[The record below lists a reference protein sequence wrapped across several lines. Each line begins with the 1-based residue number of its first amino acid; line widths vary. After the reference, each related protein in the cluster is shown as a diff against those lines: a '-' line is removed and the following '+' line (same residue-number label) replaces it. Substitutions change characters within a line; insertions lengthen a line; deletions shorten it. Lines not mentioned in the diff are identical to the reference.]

1 MKKFRIRMIRA
12 IPIILIIVIALVTFT
27 LNIKKSSYSFA
38 ELSEKKESTEDY
50 DRIDYLDSEG
60 HITFAGDKGYATVI
74 KTKKD
79 GHVILEQYFDEKGN
93 ITVLPSGYAQIS
105 RRYEGKRNTEVVYLD
120 ALDRRTVVRDGYD
133 TIRRTYTDSGKA
145 DIETYW
151 IGDQQV
157 ERKQGYWQYQR
168 VYDESNHICEL
179 RYLDQAGNLIRN
191 TSGYAVIHRSYD
203 GEATIDMYFDENL
216 NPATSDLGQYG
227 KRTETL
233 DNVQITTYLDEK
245 GEAHNTNRGYAIV
258 KKEGAKTQYY
268 DADKKPVTIGR
279 NQFGVEQVNGQS
291 VYLNEDGEQMM
302 RLDNVLN
309 TKPYLVLIFGI
320 LLTFVTLAVKGKMV
334 FLIIYTAFILY
345 MTMAYRETGDSH
357 GEFEL
362 LRSYKAFFSSAMTRQ
377 NILNNIWLF
386 VPFGAILGRLER
398 KGLWIWAVALSAAI
412 ELVQLG
418 TGIGLFEFDDILSNS
433 IGAVI
438 GYGLARSFRRFRFGK
453 NKSTLKEDD
462 IRTI

>member
-1 MKKFRIRMIRA
+1 MKKYLC
-12 IPIILIIVIALVTFT
+12 IPILFILVFLSLYSSAPSVSSSELKQVTEGDVT
-27 LNIKKSSYSFA
+27 SFVDDNGKIRLA
-38 ELSEKKESTEDY
+38 
-50 DRIDYLDSEG
+50 
-60 HITFAGDKGYATVI
+60 ADKGYASVV
-74 KTKKD
+74 KKYED
-79 GHVILEQYFDEKGN
+79 GKLVLEQYLDEKGEPV
-93 ITVLPSGYAQIS
+93 ILPAGYAQIK
-105 RRYEGKRNTEVVYLD
+105 RVYDDRGKNTEIFYLD
-120 ALDRRTVVRDGYD
+120 ENDRPVVMNNGYD
-133 TIRRTYTDSGKA
+133 TIRRTYDKKGRADTD
-145 DIETYW
+145 TYW
-151 IGDQQV
+151 ADNAQTK
-157 ERKQGYWQYQR
+157 RTQGYWQYQR

-191 TSGYAVIHRSYD
+191 TSGYAVVHRSYD

-216 NPATSDLGQYG
+216 NPVASDLGQYG

-245 GEAHNTNRGYAIV
+245 GETHNTNRGYAIV

-268 DADKKPVTIGR
+268 DADEKPVTIGR

-320 LLTFVTLAVKGKMV
+320 LLTFVTLAVKGKGRAV
-334 FLIIYTAFILY
+334 FLIIYIFFILY

-362 LRSYKAFFSSAMTRQ
+362 FRSYKAFFSSAMTRQ

-386 VPFGAILGRLER
+386 VPFGAILGRFER
-398 KGLWIWAVALSAAI
+398 KGLWIWAVALSVAI

-418 TGIGLFEFDDILSNS
+418 IGIGLFEFDDILSNS

-453 NKSTLKEDD
+453 NKSTIKEDD
-462 IRTI
+462 MRTI

>member
-1 MKKFRIRMIRA
+1 MKKYLC
-12 IPIILIIVIALVTFT
+12 IPILFILVFLSLYSSAPSVSFSELKQVTEGDVT
-27 LNIKKSSYSFA
+27 SFVDDNGKIRLA
-38 ELSEKKESTEDY
+38 
-50 DRIDYLDSEG
+50 
-60 HITFAGDKGYATVI
+60 ADKGYASVI
-74 KTKKD
+74 KKYED
-79 GHVILEQYFDEKGN
+79 GKLVLEQYLDEKGEPV
-93 ITVLPSGYAQIS
+93 ILPAGYAQIK
-105 RRYEGKRNTEVVYLD
+105 RVYDDRGKNTEIIYLD
-120 ALDRRTVVRDGYD
+120 ENDRPVVMNNGYD
-133 TIRRTYTDSGKA
+133 TIRRTYDKKGRPDTD
-145 DIETYW
+145 TYW
-151 IGDQQV
+151 ADNAQTK
-157 ERKQGYWQYQR
+157 RTQGYWQYKR
-168 VYDESNHICEL
+168 VYNDEGRICEL

-191 TSGYAVIHRSYD
+191 TSGYAVVHRSYD
-203 GEATIDMYFDENL
+203 GEATIDIYFDENL
-216 NPATSDLGQYG
+216 NPVTSDLGQYG

-233 DNVQITTYLDEK
+233 NNVQITTYLDEN
-245 GEAHNTNRGYAIV
+245 GEAYNTNRGYAIV
-258 KKEGAKTQYY
+258 KKEGAKTQYF
-268 DADKKPVTIGR
+268 DADEKPVTIGR

-291 VYLNEDGEQMM
+291 VYLNENGEQMI

-309 TKPYLVLIFGI
+309 TRPYLVLLFGI
-320 LLTFVTLAVKGKMV
+320 LLTVVTMAVKGKWKAV
-334 FLIIYTAFILY
+334 FLFFYILFILY

-386 VPFGAILGRLER
+386 VPFGAILGRFER

-453 NKSTLKEDD
+453 NKSTIKEDD
-462 IRTI
+462 MRTI

>member
-1 MKKFRIRMIRA
+1 M
-12 IPIILIIVIALVTFT
+12 
-27 LNIKKSSYSFA
+27 S
-38 ELSEKKESTEDY
+38 KEETSTADY

-74 KTKKD
+74 KTKND

-93 ITVLPSGYAQIS
+93 LTVLPAGYAQIS
-105 RRYEGKRNTEVVYLD
+105 RRYEGKRNIEVVYLD
-120 ALDRRTVVRDGYD
+120 ARDHRTVVRDGYD
-133 TIRRTYTDSGKA
+133 TIRRTYTDAGKA

-151 IGDQQV
+151 IGERQV

-179 RYLDQAGNLIRN
+179 RYLDQGGDLIRN
-191 TSGYAVIHRSYD
+191 TSGYAVVHRSYD

-216 NPATSDLGQYG
+216 NPVTSDLGQYG
-227 KRTETL
+227 KRTEAL
-233 DNVQITTYLDEK
+233 GDVQVTTYLDEK

-268 DADKKPVTIGR
+268 DADEKPVTIGR
-279 NQFGVEQVNGQS
+279 NQYGLEKVNGQS
-291 VYLNEDGEQMM
+291 VYLNENGEPMI

-309 TKPYLVLIFGI
+309 TRPYLVLLFGI
-320 LLTFVTLAVKGKMV
+320 LLTVVTMAVRGKGSAV
-334 FLIIYTAFILY
+334 FLIIYIFFILY

-357 GEFEL
+357 GVFEL
-362 LRSYKAFFSSAMTRQ
+362 FRSYKEFFSSAMTRQ

-386 VPFGAILGRLER
+386 VPFGAILGRFER

-433 IGAVI
+433 IGAGI

-453 NKSTLKEDD
+453 NKNTIKEDD
-462 IRTI
+462 MRTI